1 MYFANSRARTK
12 KSKKGS
18 ITDRLKKWKKES
30 YKMLNSQDKK
40 CEGKNRG
47 MKKRI
52 QVTNRKE

>member
-47 MKKRI
+47 M
-52 QVTNRKE
+52 